1 MLERF
6 TEDARSVVLPLAQQQ
21 ARQWPTSDR
30 DGKPVLAAVH
40 LLLALAAG
48 ERGPAAEVLRVHGIG
63 VDAIQARL
71 RGRASGLDA
80 EALATL
86 GIDLATVRAATEATF
101 GPGALDIGGGA
112 RRRISFGPQAKQV
125 LVLAVQ
131 AAVRAHRNHIGT
143 EHLLHGVLNV
153 GDGTVGSVLAGLNV
167 DRKALVAEVA
177 ALIGPAAA

>member
-6 TEDARSVVLPLAQQQ
+6 TDDARAVVLPLAQQQ

-30 DGKPVLAAVH
+30 GGKPVLAAVH
-40 LLLALAAG
+40 LLLALAEV
-48 ERGPAAEVLRVHGIG
+48 ERGPAAEVLRAHGIRA
-63 VDAIQARL
+63 DAIQERL
-71 RGRASGLDA
+71 RGQMSGLDA

-86 GIDLATVRAATEATF
+86 GIDLAAVRAATEATF
-101 GPGALDIGGGA
+101 GPGALDVGGGV
-112 RRRISFGPQAKQV
+112 RGRVPFGQQAKQV

-131 AAVRAHRNHIGT
+131 SAVATHRSHIGT

-153 GDGTVGSVLAGLNV
+153 GDGTVGSVLVGLKV
-167 DRKALVAEVA
+167 DRKALAAEVA

>member
-6 TEDARSVVLPLAQQQ
+6 TEDARAVVLPLAQQQ
-21 ARQWPTSDR
+21 ARQWPTEER
-30 DGKPVLAAVH
+30 GGKPVLAAVH

-48 ERGPAAEVLRVHGIG
+48 EHGPAAEVLRTHGIG
-63 VDAIQARL
+63 VEAIREQL
-71 RGRASGLDA
+71 RGRVSGLDA
-80 EALATL
+80 DALATL
-86 GIDLATVRAATEATF
+86 GIDLAAVRAATEATF
-101 GPGALDIGGGA
+101 GPGALDTGSVRG
-112 RRRISFGPQAKQV
+112 RVSFGPQVKQV

-153 GDGTVGSVLAGLNV
+153 GDGTVGSVLAGLDV
-167 DRKALVAEVA
+167 DRTALAAEVA